1 MDGLTEW
8 WQQRR
13 RGEYFPGIDLGNGH
27 TLTAEEV
34 LEGHYRRLAA
44 QRRPAVAHAAVQ
56 VDNNLPVAIAV
67 LAPDLAPLTH
77 LAEDVS
83 VAMPP
88 VEPTADFRR
97 NLHDALERTHRQHSA
112 QRILGAR
119 SAHQAQ
125 RSLDWIWLVM
135 ALVTVAV
142 TLAAGLLLWQR
153 RQAQQTS

>member
-1 MDGLTEW
+1 MVAWTEW
-8 WQQRR
+8 WQRR
-13 RGEYFPGIDLGNGH
+13 RGRDFPGIDLGNGR

-34 LEGHYRRLAA
+34 LEGHYRRVAA
-44 QRRPAVAHAAVQ
+44 LRRPSVQQAAVQ

-83 VAMPP
+83 VVMPP

-97 NLHDALERTHRQHSA
+97 NLHDALERTHRQHNA

-119 SAHQAQ
+119 PARRASHSLQ
-125 RSLDWIWLVM
+125 RSWILAAV
-135 ALVTVAV
+135 VTVV
-142 TLAAGLLLWQR
+142 VGVLALLLWQGQQA
-153 RQAQQTS
+153 RQQASA